1 MLIYRIENDECQ
13 GPYTTGEIPV
23 THQHWFRPPHWWK
36 DTKCPENGRYGMDNL
51 LDLYLIFK
59 PCASDGEIWIS
70 VYECPDEHAVVL
82 YSIYGCSRQVVLISR
97 RRLVPADFRYRSRTF
112 PKDIW
117 KMNVRSIC
125 GSPLDNSIFRD
136 IFRNIPH
143 WR

>member
-82 YSIYGCSRQVVLISR
+82 YSIYGCSRQVVFDITKATRTSR
-97 RRLVPADFRYRSRTF
+97 FQVPNSNFSEGHLEDEC
-112 PKDIW
+112 PKHLR
-117 KMNVRSIC
+117 KPS
-125 GSPLDNSIFRD
+125 
-136 IFRNIPH
+136 
-143 WR
+143 